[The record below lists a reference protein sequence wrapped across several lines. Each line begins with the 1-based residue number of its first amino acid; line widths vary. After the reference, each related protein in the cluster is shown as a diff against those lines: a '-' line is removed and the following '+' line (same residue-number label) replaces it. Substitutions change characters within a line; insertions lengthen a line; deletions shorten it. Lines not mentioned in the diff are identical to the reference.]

1 MSDLPGSSIHHPPST
16 INDSTISHPPSTI
29 AFCATGPQ
37 QSELLL
43 SPVFQMHELIFAEGI
58 EALAGLNADAY
69 FDLLFEEE
77 IYRKKENGMRS
88 GKWKE
93 TGEVNSASDRMEENV
108 SGSDQVG
115 ENAAGSDQVGENAA
129 GSDQVGEN
137 AAGSDELEENAA
149 GSDEL
154 EEMPGLH
161 SANFPVPSE
170 VLKKRIGSLSGLLPA
185 PVFIN
190 SVIHPLSLLHPDF
203 IRINGWPGF
212 LQMPLLEAAAGKNS
226 EAKARA
232 VFGDQIQ
239 IVKDVPGFVTPRI
252 LSMIINEAYFTLH
265 SGVSTRNEID
275 IAMKLGT
282 GYPLGPFEW
291 AEKIGIRR
299 VAALL
304 TALRGAE
311 GEVYGLAPGIG
322 EGGW

>member
-1 MSDLPGSSIHHPPST
+1 
-16 INDSTISHPPSTI
+16 
-29 AFCATGPQ
+29 
-37 QSELLL
+37 
-43 SPVFQMHELIFAEGI
+43 
-58 EALAGLNADAY
+58 
-69 FDLLFEEE
+69 
-77 IYRKKENGMRS
+77 MRS

-93 TGEVNSASDRMEENV
+93 TGKVNSVSDRIEENA

-115 ENAAGSDQVGENAA
+115 ENAAGSG
-129 GSDQVGEN
+129 
-137 AAGSDELEENAA
+137 ELEEK
-149 GSDEL
+149 
-154 EEMPGLH
+154 PGLH
-161 SANFPVPSE
+161 SAVLSVPSE
-170 VLKKRIGSLSGLLPA
+170 ALKKRVGSLSGLLPV

-190 SVIHPLSLLHPDF
+190 SVIQPLSLLHPDF

-212 LQMPLLEAAAGKNS
+212 LEMPLLEAAANKKS
-226 EAKARA
+226 ETKARA

-291 AEKIGIRR
+291 AEKIGIHR

-304 TALRGAE
+304 MALGGEE

-322 EGGW
+322 DGG

>member
-1 MSDLPGSSIHHPPST
+1 
-16 INDSTISHPPSTI
+16 
-29 AFCATGPQ
+29 
-37 QSELLL
+37 
-43 SPVFQMHELIFAEGI
+43 LIFAEGI
-58 EALAGLNADAY
+58 EALVSLKADAY

-77 IYRKKENGMRS
+77 IYRSKENAS
-88 GKWKE
+88 G
-93 TGEVNSASDRMEENV
+93 SDRMKEGGY
-108 SGSDQVG
+108 GSDLVE
-115 ENAAGSDQVGENAA
+115 ENAAELVEESAA
-129 GSDQVGEN
+129 GP
-137 AAGSDELEENAA
+137 DELEEK
-149 GSDEL
+149 S
-154 EEMPGLH
+154 GLH
-161 SANFPVPSE
+161 SAVLPVRRE
-170 VLKKRIGSLSGLLPA
+170 ALKKRIGSLSGLLPA

-190 SVIHPLSLLHPDF
+190 SVIQPLSLLHPDF

-212 LQMPLLEAAAGKNS
+212 LEMPLLEAAASKNS

-291 AEKIGIRR
+291 AEKIGIHG

-304 TALRGAE
+304 TALG
-311 GEVYGLAPGIG
+311 GEVYGLAPGMVDD
-322 EGGW
+322 